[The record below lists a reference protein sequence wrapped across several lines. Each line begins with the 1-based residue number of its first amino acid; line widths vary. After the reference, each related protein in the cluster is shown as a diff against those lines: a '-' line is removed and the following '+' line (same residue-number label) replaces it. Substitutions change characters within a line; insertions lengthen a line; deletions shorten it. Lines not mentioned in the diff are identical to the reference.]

1 MQPAS
6 HRLEARWWVFPA
18 GAAPAPAT
26 FEDRDGTRPRSGRGP
41 LSPIDAEPLEEH
53 SPKKGVSEFQLSVG
67 DLDPGLYRVVC
78 RARDTTEIRGEKTP
92 WVLRDEAGVLE
103 SERGWWVQVD

>member
-1 MQPAS
+1 
-6 HRLEARWWVFPA
+6 
-18 GAAPAPAT
+18 
-26 FEDRDGTRPRSGRGP
+26 
-41 LSPIDAEPLEEH
+41 
-53 SPKKGVSEFQLSVG
+53 VG